1 MSLSQNLQNILD
13 DTLNSFLFADISFN
27 ITNLDQIQPFLFNGI
42 NALNRERR
50 DTEDSLPDLIPNEP
64 VPEEEQEPLQEEE
77 QEPAYIEDNRRRI
90 RLWSNLLMDYH
101 TQMTSYQN
109 NIRSILTI
117 TETMLP
123 RYNATY
129 NYTYPVFNTPEMTL
143 NNRFLQLLNNTNS
156 LGNYNYGRVNATH
169 GRANATHGRA
179 NETSGRANETSGRAN
194 ATHGR
199 ANATHGRANA
209 TSGRAN
215 ATHGRATSASNLA
228 NYFSGFSDGTTT
240 ATISFEPIYTRGIYD
255 RNRNIPTALQISRA
269 TTLFTYNP
277 QENTLISTI
286 CPITLEEFVEGE
298 SLTQIHACGHVF
310 KTESL
315 FRWFERNRVCPSC
328 RHDITVA

>member
-1 MSLSQNLQNILD
+1 
-13 DTLNSFLFADISFN
+13 
-27 ITNLDQIQPFLFNGI
+27 
-42 NALNRERR
+42 
-50 DTEDSLPDLIPNEP
+50 
-64 VPEEEQEPLQEEE
+64 
-77 QEPAYIEDNRRRI
+77 
-90 RLWSNLLMDYH
+90 MDYH

-156 LGNYNYGRVNATH
+156 LGNYNYGRV
-169 GRANATHGRA
+169 
-179 NETSGRANETSGRAN
+179 
-194 ATHGR
+194 
-199 ANATHGRANA
+199 NATHGRANA